1 MSDGAGQ
8 IYEWLLVLRCQGGD
22 ETALRELIERYSP
35 GLRLFLA
42 KIGDRR
48 SSADDLLQETWF
60 DAYRKINRLENPD
73 AFVAWLYRIAR
84 DKAFREMRRRPM
96 PGQAPNEYCPE
107 QIAGPEEDFTA
118 EEAEQVRLA
127 LDELPIDQREML
139 ILRFVESM
147 SYQQI
152 AEVIGCPLGT
162 VRSRLFYAKQSLRAK
177 LEPNLD

>member
-1 MSDGAGQ
+1 M
-8 IYEWLLVLRCQGGD
+8 
-22 ETALRELIERYSP
+22 
-35 GLRLFLA
+35 
-42 KIGDRR
+42 
-48 SSADDLLQETWF
+48 
-60 DAYRKINRLENPD
+60 
-73 AFVAWLYRIAR
+73 AWLYRIAR

-96 PGQAPNEYCPE
+96 PSQESDEGCTE
-107 QIAGPEEDFTA
+107 QLAEPEEDFTA

-162 VRSRLFYAKQSLRAK
+162 VRSRLFYAKQALRAK
-177 LEPNLD
+177 LEPNLG

>member
-1 MSDGAGQ
+1 VSDGAGQ
-8 IYEWLLVLRCQGGD
+8 IYERLLVLRCQGGD
-22 ETALRELIERYSP
+22 ESALRELIERYSP

-60 DAYRKINRLENPD
+60 DAYRKINRLENPN
-73 AFVAWLYRIAR
+73 AFVAWLYRVAR
-84 DKAFREMRRRPM
+84 DKAFREMRRRPI
-96 PGQAPNEYCPE
+96 PTPVSDERCTE
-107 QIAGPEEDFTA
+107 QMAGPEEEFTA

-152 AEVIGCPLGT
+152 AQVIGCPLGT
-162 VRSRLFYAKQSLRAK
+162 VRSRLFYAKQALRTK
-177 LEPNLD
+177 LEPNFD

>member
-8 IYEWLLVLRCQGGD
+8 IYERLLVLRCQGGD

-42 KIGDRR
+42 KICDRR
-48 SSADDLLQETWF
+48 SSADDLLQETWV
-60 DAYRKINRLENPD
+60 DVYQKINRLENPD

-96 PGQAPNEYCPE
+96 PSQESDEGCTE
-107 QIAGPEEDFTA
+107 QLAEPEEDFTA

-162 VRSRLFYAKQSLRAK
+162 VRSRLFYAKQALRAK
-177 LEPNLD
+177 LEPNLG

>member
-1 MSDGAGQ
+1 LPGWRRVGVARAHRAVFAGPA
-8 IYEWLLVLRCQGGD
+8 IISGEN
-22 ETALRELIERYSP
+22 
-35 GLRLFLA
+35 
-42 KIGDRR
+42 RR
-48 SSADDLLQETWF
+48 SSADDLLQETWV
-60 DAYRKINRLENPD
+60 DVYQKINRLENPD

-96 PGQAPNEYCPE
+96 PSQESDEGCTE
-107 QIAGPEEDFTA
+107 QLAEPEEDFTA

-162 VRSRLFYAKQSLRAK
+162 VRSRLFYAKQALRAK
-177 LEPNLD
+177 LEPNLG